1 MKKLIKTAVL
11 SAFLVFSGNVCAQT
25 YLGMEYDAAVEYF
38 KRYTNKAYEN
48 LQEDDGNYWIIERD
62 MDMYGNL
69 TGNVKYYWFKPDDD
83 GKWIVVMEEAES
95 FGDSSYKIKDDW
107 FMRKYEKTNYSY
119 MEEVAEKVFE
129 KIPVYYQRG
138 THEYIKAHYM
148 ACIKIKANDGSLTTK
163 FRYYLNDK
171 FFK

>member
-1 MKKLIKTAVL
+1 MNKIINTAVL
-11 SAFLVFSGNVCAQT
+11 FAFLVFSGNVLGQT
-25 YLGMEYDAAVEYF
+25 YLGWDYDEAVEYF
-38 KRYTNKAYEN
+38 KRYPNKVYEEQ
-48 LQEDDGNYWIIERD
+48 QEDKENYWIIERE

-69 TGNVKYYWFKPDDD
+69 TGNVKYYWLKPNDD

-95 FGDSSYKIKDDW
+95 GGDSSYKIKDDW

-119 MEEVAEKVFE
+119 MEEVAANVFE

-138 THEYIKAHYM
+138 THEFIKAHYM
-148 ACIKIKANDGSLTTK
+148 ACVKITTNDGYFITK